1 MKRTP
6 LYETHLD
13 LGAEFESYSGW
24 ELPKHYVNAL
34 EEYKSVKT
42 SNAIIDR
49 TYLGK
54 LRIFGKDA
62 LDFMNRIS
70 TNDLRGL
77 SSGMGAGTVLTDEK
91 GKMIEFLTIYVLRAE
106 ENYQEIFALLSYEA
120 LEKVKSWFTKLIIMD
135 DVKFED
141 VTHEYAIISVYG
153 SGVHEAIK
161 SDFKVD
167 HKHFTDIS
175 KMAVYNFIRGFMFE
189 SEVILAKTN
198 EFLVPG
204 YNLILKNEIAVK
216 VWNSLYG
223 KGLTPIGR
231 EILEVLRV
239 ESGVPAY
246 GKEITQDYNP
256 LEANLNRY
264 VSFTKGCYIG
274 QEVLSRIDS
283 YQKLQRKLVGFVIER
298 EKGRGKIYEGSPVCV
313 GDEEVGKLT
322 SVVYSYGF
330 QRLIAIGYVKIN
342 YAIQGE
348 KVEIKCSDEN
358 QRATIVIPPFSI

>member
-1 MKRTP
+1 MRRTP
-6 LYETHLD
+6 LYEIHLD
-13 LGAEFESYSGW
+13 LGAEFGAYSDW
-24 ELPKHYVNAL
+24 ELPKYYVNVV
-34 EEYKSVKT
+34 EEYTSMKV
-42 SNAIIDR
+42 SNAITDR

-62 LDFMNRIS
+62 LDFLNRVS

-77 SSGMGAGTVLTDEK
+77 SPGMGAGTVLTDEK

-106 ENYQEIFALLSYEA
+106 ENFQEIFVLLSYEA
-120 LEKVKSWFTKLIIMD
+120 LEKVKNWFNKLIIMD

-141 VTHEYAIISVYG
+141 VTHEYVVISVYG

-161 SDFKVD
+161 PNFRVD
-167 HKHFTDIS
+167 HRHFTDIS
-175 KMAVYNFIRGFMFE
+175 KMSVYNFIRGFMFE
-189 SEVILAKTN
+189 SEVILARTN

-204 YNLILKNEIAVK
+204 YNLILKNEIAVE
-216 VWNSLYG
+216 VWKLLCER
-223 KGLTPIGR
+223 GLNPIGR

-239 ESGVPAY
+239 ESGIPAY

-256 LEANLNRY
+256 LEANLNKY

-283 YQKLQRKLVGFVIER
+283 YQKLQRKLVGFVIE
-298 EKGRGKIYEGSPVCV
+298 KGKSKGKVEAGSSVCV
-313 GDEEVGKLT
+313 GDQEIGKLT

-330 QRLIAIGYVKIN
+330 QKLIALGYVRIN
-342 YAIQGE
+342 YIVQGE
-348 KVEIKCSDEN
+348 SVEIKCDGESHL
-358 QRATIVIPPFSI
+358 ATIIIPPFSI